1 MSRYRGPKLRI
12 TRRLGN
18 LPGLTQK
25 QSKKKDRPGQH
36 GKNSDDG
43 NKKTTEYGLRL
54 EEKQKLKYNRTIRY

>member
-12 TRRLGN
+12 TRRLGT

-36 GKNSDDG
+36 GKGSEG
-43 NKKTTEYGLRL
+43 KK
-54 EEKQKLKYNRTIRY
+54 KQQNMVYD

>member
-25 QSKKKDRPGQH
+25 KSKKVDRPGQH
-36 GKNSDDG
+36 GKNTSDST
-43 NKKTTEYGLRL
+43 KKITEYGLRL
-54 EEKQKLKYNRTIRY
+54 EE

>member
-25 QSKKKDRPGQH
+25 VCEALGRKVTSTNITKVA
-36 GKNSDDG
+36 
-43 NKKTTEYGLRL
+43 
-54 EEKQKLKYNRTIRY
+54 